1 MKYIVQDRETGTFID
16 EFDTLDEAEL
26 AVSNFEVA
34 DMECGYYVPNF
45 YEVVVKPNINVA
57 HYNDFIHRSYA
68 DGSEKRFMC
77 WFNSSKD
84 ELLNVP
90 EVSLCDELFIAGE
103 PDYDAK
109 RHEIDLLTVGES
121 CVVEEDVHIIT
132 RVK

>member
-1 MKYIVQDRETGTFID
+1 MKYIVQERVTGTFID
-16 EFDTLDEAEL
+16 EFDTLADAESAVSTLEL
-26 AVSNFEVA
+26 A
-34 DMECGYYVPNF
+34 DMNCGYYMPDL
-45 YEVVVKPNINVA
+45 YEIITKLNINVT
-57 HYNDFIHRSYA
+57 HYNDFIHRSYE

-77 WFNSSKD
+77 WFNTNKE

-109 RHEIDLLTVGES
+109 RHEIDLLDVGES